1 MDYTNCKHWY
11 ALYTKSRH
19 EKFVE
24 ERLLQKGIEAFT
36 PKLVLRRHWSDRIK
50 IVHEPL
56 FKGYCFAKF
65 ELCHKLNA
73 IRQPGVVKLVRFRDQ
88 YIPVPESVI
97 QSLKILTEQGIKLDP
112 CPYIKVNDT
121 VVITKGPLKGVEGI
135 VLERRNKN
143 TTLVISVEA
152 INSAVKC
159 IVDIDS
165 VELA

>member
-1 MDYTNCKHWY
+1 MDYSNCEHWY

-24 ERLLQKGIEAFT
+24 ESLLKKGIDAFT
-36 PKLVLRRHWSDRIK
+36 PKVALRKYWSDRIK

-65 ELCHKLNA
+65 ALCEKLNA
-73 IRQPGVVKLVRFRDQ
+73 IRQRGVVNLVRFRDQ

-112 CPYIKVNDT
+112 CPYIKVNDS
-121 VVITKGPLKGVEGI
+121 VVITRGPLKGVEGI
-135 VLERRNKN
+135 VLEKRNKN

-165 VELA
+165 IDLA